1 MNFIDTATIYVQS
14 GDGGNGHVS
23 FRREK
28 YVPKGGPDG
37 GNGGKG
43 GDVIAVADQQLGTLL
58 DFTYKRHYKAKA
70 GNPGGKNRRTGK
82 SGADITIKVPCGTV
96 IRDKDTGEQLADL
109 NIHGQQVILA
119 KGGYGGRGNSE
130 FATSINQTPRHF
142 EPGTPGQEFTLELEL
157 KLLADVGLVGFP
169 NAGKS
174 TLISVMSAAKPKIA
188 DYPFTTLVP
197 NLGMVRAGEG
207 RSYTIAD
214 IPGLIE
220 GASEGKGLGHQFLRH
235 VERTA
240 VLLFLID
247 CQSEDPEADLATLRR
262 ELERYDPVMMEKPSL
277 VCLTKIDVLSEEDQH
292 ALEQADFTQRHQARL
307 LSAVDGTG
315 IEQLTQAL
323 WPFVEEARVRGLD
336 SE

>member
-1 MNFIDTATIYVQS
+1 MNFIDTATIDIKA

-37 GNGGKG
+37 GNGGNG

-96 IRDKDTGEQLADL
+96 IRNKETGEQIADL
-109 NIHGQQVILA
+109 EQHGQQVVLA
-119 KGGYGGRGNSE
+119 KGGFGGRGNSE
-130 FATSINQTPRHF
+130 FATSVNQTPRHS
-142 EPGTPGQEFTLELEL
+142 EPGTPGQEFILELEL

-240 VLLFLID
+240 VLLYLID
-247 CQSEDPEADLATLRR
+247 CQSEDPEADLTTLQR
-262 ELERYDPVMMEKPSL
+262 ELHSYDPAMSEKPSL
-277 VCLTKIDVLSEEDQH
+277 VCLTKVDVLLDDDRA
-292 ALEQADFTQRHQARL
+292 ALEQADFTQRHHARL
-307 LSAVDGTG
+307 ISAVNGDG
-315 IEQLTQAL
+315 IDVLTQHL
-323 WPFVEEARVRGLD
+323 WPFVERARA
-336 SE
+336 ENTEE